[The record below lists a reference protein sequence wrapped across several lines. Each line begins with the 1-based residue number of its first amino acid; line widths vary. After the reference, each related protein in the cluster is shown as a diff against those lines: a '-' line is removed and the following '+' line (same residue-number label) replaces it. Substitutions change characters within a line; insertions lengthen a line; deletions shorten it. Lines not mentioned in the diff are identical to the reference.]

1 MNVCISEEARRFV
14 EAEVASGRYTSEDAV
29 IEDAL
34 RRIARARVAAA
45 GIRLHTQK

>member
-34 RRIARARVAAA
+34 ARRQQGSPPLASVWSLRE
-45 GIRLHTQK
+45 